1 MNSHSLSYLGDVA
14 VVAFSCRPASGSE
27 WGVGW
32 NYVRMFSGI
41 FDRVTLYVRNA
52 ENQIPSIN
60 AELQRLQIANV
71 QVLAIDD
78 TFFYPLFRKP
88 AVHAK
93 FLTVYYFIWL
103 WKAFFRLLVDR
114 PWQQHRFFFHATWV
128 SDWIFSPLFLLPFR
142 HRVLGPMS
150 SQPTNFNT
158 QSRDRLASRWRVA
171 SKTMLR
177 CLSPN
182 VINALLA
189 DGAIGVS
196 SRPLGVF
203 PWRLC
208 KNRRVITPVHSELR
222 WTGPRLA
229 QRQLVYVGKHLPFK
243 NLDLFLAVAAELLR
257 RDEGLQVCLLGDDL
271 RQAGA
276 IDYLREAE
284 LDQHIRVRS
293 EGLVGHDQVAA
304 QLGGMRSVLF
314 QASSEAGGTVGVE
327 AISLGAPVVCVRGYG
342 LDTLF
347 DLEPYPLAV
356 QYRFHTQ
363 FVADAAEMVMKVF
376 ADYEGHSN
384 MAHSLSRRFSLKAS
398 EDQLKQMIYD
408 IDASF
413 GPR

>member
-1 MNSHSLSYLGDVA
+1 MLGDVA

-32 NYVRMFSGI
+32 NYVRMLSGI

-78 TFFYPLFRKP
+78 TFFYPWFQRP

-93 FLTVYYFIWL
+93 FLTAYYFLWL

-114 PWQQHRFFFHATWV
+114 TWQQHRFFFHATWV
-128 SDWIFSPLFLLPFR
+128 SDWIFSPLFLLPFK

-150 SQPTNFNT
+150 SQPANFNT
-158 QSRDRLASRWRVA
+158 QSRDRLASMLRVIT
-171 SKTMLR
+171 KTMLR

-182 VINALLA
+182 VVNALLA
-189 DGAIGVS
+189 DGVIGVS
-196 SRPLGVF
+196 RRSLGVF

-208 KNRRVITPVHSELR
+208 MNRRVITPVHSELS
-222 WTGPRLA
+222 WSGPRLA
-229 QRQLVYVGKHLPFK
+229 QKQLVYVGKHLPFK

-257 RDEGLQVCLLGDDL
+257 RDDGLQVCLLGDEL

-276 IDYLREAE
+276 SDYLRESE
-284 LDQHIRVRS
+284 LDKHIKVRS
-293 EGLVGHDQVAA
+293 EGLVGHEQVAA

-314 QASSEAGGTVGVE
+314 QSSSEVGGTVGVE
-327 AISLGAPVVCVRGYG
+327 AISLGAPVVCVRGHG

-347 DLEPYPLAV
+347 DLDSYPLAEP
-356 QYRFHTQ
+356 YRYHKQ
-363 FVADAAEMVMKVF
+363 FVTDAADMVIEVF
-376 ADYEGHSN
+376 ADYDAHSN
-384 MAHSLSRRFSLKAS
+384 MAHSLSRRFSIEAS
-398 EDQLKQMIYD
+398 ESQLKQMIYE
-408 IDASF
+408 IRFASD
-413 GPR
+413 RR